1 MLSFP
6 EASVPREMLSLA
18 EARAIVQK
26 RKKLAGDSGLRD
38 WSAHRRSLLGKCG
51 SEFEAIMQRC
61 LSMHESRIV
70 LLEKEPTAV
79 EAHMCMNTA
88 RMMLL
93 SDMGDAAEALET
105 VLLRNRDDADSAG
118 EVACFLSTIRRSQEN
133 ACREYG
139 VETVGTVATAATVG
153 GHASIDASGPP
164 AAWSSTLALG
174 RDPGRSVIYD
184 GFRTPIGGGL
194 AAAAQAARGD
204 GTRCGTAPPARQCA
218 RRFFGQPFG
227 AGEAEPR
234 FGENGWRDGDGGD
247 GDGGGGGVG
256 EDEGGRPAARGGST
270 AWAPKKKKRIEKKE
284 TTKER
289 EVGVSGESNTVL
301 PRDTSTDDGVRGGA
315 GGRVARPL
323 SPGYV
328 LLYHTRTNT

>member
-1 MLSFP
+1 M
-6 EASVPREMLSLA
+6 ASGAVSGSSSGAVILE
-18 EARAIVQK
+18 V
-26 RKKLAGDSGLRD
+26 GDSGLCD

-79 EAHMCMNTA
+79 KAHMCMNTA

-105 VLLRNRDDADSAG
+105 ILLRNRDDVDSAG

-139 VETVGTVATAATVG
+139 VETVGTVATAATTVG
-153 GHASIDASGPP
+153 GRASFVTSGGPT
-164 AAWSSTLALG
+164 AWSSTFALG
-174 RDPGRSVIYD
+174 RDPGRRDPGRSVLYD
-184 GFRTPIGGGL
+184 GFSTPIVGGL

-204 GTRCGTAPPARQCA
+204 GTRRGTAPPARQCA

-234 FGENGWRDGDGGD
+234 FGENGWRDDDGGD

-256 EDEGGRPAARGGST
+256 EEGGGRPAAIGGST
-270 AWAPKKKKRIEKKE
+270 AWAPKKKKRIEKEATK
-284 TTKER
+284 KER
-289 EVGVSGESNTVL
+289 EVDVSGESNNVV
-301 PRDTSTDDGVRGGA
+301 PHDTSTDDGVRGGA

>member
-1 MLSFP
+1 MAAVSGDSSGAVIL
-6 EASVPREMLSLA
+6 EV
-18 EARAIVQK
+18 
-26 RKKLAGDSGLRD
+26 GDSGLRD
-38 WSAHRRSLLGKCG
+38 WSAHRRSLLGKWG

-61 LSMHESRIV
+61 LALNELRVV
-70 LLEKEPTAV
+70 LLEKEPTAAQ
-79 EAHMCMNTA
+79 AHMCMNLA
-88 RMMLL
+88 RLLLL

-105 VLLRNRDDADSAG
+105 ILLRNQDVDTAG
-118 EVACFLSTIRRSQEN
+118 KVACFLSTIRRSQEN

-139 VETVGTVATAATVG
+139 VETVGTVATAATTVRRL
-153 GHASIDASGPP
+153 ASFVASGAP

-227 AGEAEPR
+227 AGEGEPR
-234 FGENGWRDGDGGD
+234 VGENGWRDGDGGN
-247 GDGGGGGVG
+247 GDGGCGGVG
-256 EDEGGRPAARGGST
+256 EDGEGFPAARGGST
-270 AWAPKKKKRIEKKE
+270 AWAPKKKKRIEKEE

-289 EVGVSGESNTVL
+289 EVGVSGESNNVV
-301 PRDTSTDDGVRGGA
+301 PHDTSTDDGVRGGA

>member
-1 MLSFP
+1 MAAVSGDSSGAVIL
-6 EASVPREMLSLA
+6 EV
-18 EARAIVQK
+18 
-26 RKKLAGDSGLRD
+26 GDSGLRD
-38 WSAHRRSLLGKCG
+38 WSAHRRSLLGKWG

-61 LSMHESRIV
+61 LALNELRVV
-70 LLEKEPTAV
+70 LLEKEPTAAQ
-79 EAHMCMNTA
+79 AHMCMNLA
-88 RMMLL
+88 RLLLL

-105 VLLRNRDDADSAG
+105 ILLRNQDVDTAG
-118 EVACFLSTIRRSQEN
+118 KVACFLSTIRRSQEN

-139 VETVGTVATAATVG
+139 VETVGTVATAATVRRL
-153 GHASIDASGPP
+153 ASFVASGAP

-184 GFRTPIGGGL
+184 GFSTPIGGGL
-194 AAAAQAARGD
+194 AAAAQAAHGD
-204 GTRCGTAPPARQCA
+204 GTQRGTTAPPARQCA

-227 AGEAEPR
+227 AGEGEPR
-234 FGENGWRDGDGGD
+234 VGENGWRDGDGGN
-247 GDGGGGGVG
+247 GDGGCGGVG
-256 EDEGGRPAARGGST
+256 EDGEGFPAARGGST
-270 AWAPKKKKRIEKKE
+270 AWAPKKKKRIEKEE

-289 EVGVSGESNTVL
+289 EVGVSGESNNVV
-301 PRDTSTDDGVRGGA
+301 PHDTSTDDGVRGGA